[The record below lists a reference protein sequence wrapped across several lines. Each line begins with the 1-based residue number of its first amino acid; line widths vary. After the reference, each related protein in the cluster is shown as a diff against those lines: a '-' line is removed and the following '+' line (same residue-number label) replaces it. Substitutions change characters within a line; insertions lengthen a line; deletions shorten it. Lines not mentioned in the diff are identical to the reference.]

1 MKETN
6 FMENSR
12 KKFFYTLFIPYILL
26 VISGVIGAFCGV
38 SPGFFGDQT
47 LRYGAE
53 AFEISIVFRLIGFW
67 FIWLFCLIAQIVLL
81 IMEKIKNKGA
91 IKNWIISMV
100 VVYIIFTLLGYG
112 LSFHA

>member
-1 MKETN
+1 MKNQT
-6 FMENSR
+6 
-12 KKFFYTLFIPYILL
+12 KTFFNALFIPYILL

-53 AFEISIVFRLIGFW
+53 AFEIIIVFRLIGFW
-67 FIWLFCLIAQIVLL
+67 FIWVFCLIAQIVLL
-81 IMEKIKNKGA
+81 ILEKRKNKGA
-91 IKNWIISMV
+91 IKNWIVNMM

>member
-1 MKETN
+1 MKNQT
-6 FMENSR
+6 
-12 KKFFYTLFIPYILL
+12 KTFFYALFIPYILL

-53 AFEISIVFRLIGFW
+53 AFEIIIIFRLIGFW
-67 FIWLFCLIAQIVLL
+67 FIWAFCLIAQIVLL
-81 IMEKIKNKGA
+81 ILEKIKNKGA
-91 IKNWIISMV
+91 IKNWILSMMA
-100 VVYIIFTLLGYG
+100 VYIIFTLLGYG